1 MGCCDGAG
9 ESCCSGGDSVQVV
22 PEMTPNP
29 MSLRFTVNREL
40 IEGGG
45 CNFTSAEKAK
55 GSPLP
60 DLLFALPG
68 VSGVLVAKN
77 FVTVTA
83 QAGTD
88 WNELCG
94 KVEVAIKDHVESGQD
109 AISPEAKPEASSRP
123 TSEIE
128 AGIVKVL
135 EEEIRPAVSQDGG
148 DVEYVGYQDGIVR
161 LRLRGA
167 CHGCPSASITLK
179 LGIEHRLK
187 QQFEEILAVES
198 V

>member
-1 MGCCDGAG
+1 MACCEHEHGGGCCD
-9 ESCCSGGDSVQVV
+9 DSVVQVI

-29 MSLRFTVNREL
+29 MSLRFTVNRPLMEK
-40 IEGGG
+40 GGR
-45 CNFTSAEKAK
+45 NFVSAEKAK
-55 GSPLP
+55 GSALP
-60 DLLFALPG
+60 EALFALQG
-68 VSGVLVAKN
+68 VTGVLVART

-83 QAGTD
+83 QPGAN
-88 WNELCG
+88 WSELCG
-94 KVEVAIKDHVESGQD
+94 TVEAAIKKHIESGQ
-109 AISPEAKPEASSRP
+109 AAVSAQSASESRP

-135 EEEIRPAVSQDGG
+135 EEEIRPAVAMDGG

-167 CHGCPSASITLK
+167 CHGCPSAAITLK
-179 LGIEHRLK
+179 MGIEHRLK
-187 QQFEEILAVES
+187 QQFEEILAVEG